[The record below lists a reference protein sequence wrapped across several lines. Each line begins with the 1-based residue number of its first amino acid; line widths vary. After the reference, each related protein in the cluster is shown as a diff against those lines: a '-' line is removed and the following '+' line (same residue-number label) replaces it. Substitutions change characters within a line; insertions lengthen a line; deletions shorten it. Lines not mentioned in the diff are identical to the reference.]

1 MINKISTLITKN
13 LVIIVTLFVLI
24 GYCCPTLLVKLK
36 PYNEWLFALTM
47 LGIGFV
53 LSFTDFIYILKKFY
67 IVLLGTL
74 AQFLIMPLGGF
85 LVSNLFPFPPG
96 LKVGFIVTGSVPG
109 AMASNVISYLAKA
122 DVAYSISLTT
132 MSTFLS
138 PILTPFFVY
147 IFASSVIKVN
157 FVQMCIGIIRMVIIP
172 VIVGLTVRSFVK
184 EKIKNVINIFP
195 AFSTIFIGFICGLV
209 VALNKEHLMKMTPL
223 VFIGAIILN
232 LWGLFLG
239 YLAGK
244 IYRLGVLRER
254 ALSIEVGMQN
264 AGLGAVLS
272 LKYFS
277 NETALPSA
285 VFATLC
291 IITASI
297 LAKIWSKTG
306 SVTITTERGE

>member
-1 MINKISTLITKN
+1 MINKISALITKN
-13 LVIIVTLFVLI
+13 LVIVVILFVVI
-24 GYCCPTLLVKLK
+24 GYCCPSLLVKLK

-53 LSFTDFIYILKKFY
+53 LNFADFVYIFKKFY

-85 LVSNLFPFPPG
+85 LVGNLFPFSAG
-96 LKVGFIVTGSVPG
+96 LKLGFVMTGSVPG

-138 PILTPFFVY
+138 PLLTPLFVY
-147 IFASSVIKVN
+147 IFASSIIKVN
-157 FVQMCIGIIRMVIIP
+157 FLHMCVSIIRMVIVP
-172 VIVGLTVRSFVK
+172 VIIGLAVRSFAK
-184 EKIKNVINIFP
+184 EKIKGAIEIFP

-209 VALNKEHLMKMTPL
+209 VALNRDYLMKMTPL
-223 VFIGAIILN
+223 VFLGALILN
-232 LWGLFLG
+232 FWGLLLG

-244 IYRLGVLRER
+244 VYRLNILRVR
-254 ALSIEVGMQN
+254 TLSIEVGMQN

-277 NETALPSA
+277 SESTLPSA
-285 VFATLC
+285 IFATLC

-297 LAKIWSKTG
+297 LAKIWSRG
-306 SVTITTERGE
+306 SEFVCNS